1 MFILIEVGG
10 AIGVFPTVGLV
21 VLTAICG
28 VWLLRLEGIATLTRV
43 QEKLRNG
50 EIPETEL
57 LEGIMLII
65 GGALLLTPGFATD
78 TIGFV
83 CLIPGLRRPLAA
95 RIIRST
101 AFRNFHFHTQFS
113 PRDPFNNSS
122 GHTIDG
128 QFEAESESESESGTK
143 SVTESGIEDKRSD
156 EP

>member
-1 MFILIEVGG
+1 M
-10 AIGVFPTVGLV
+10 VFFAV
-21 VLTAICG
+21 VLS
-28 VWLLRLEGIATLTRV
+28 LELTV
-43 QEKLRNG
+43 
-50 EIPETEL
+50 PETEL

-101 AFRNFHFHTQFS
+101 AFGNFHFHTQFS

-122 GHTIDG
+122 GLTIDG

-143 SVTESGIEDKRSD
+143 SETKSVTESGIEDKRSD

>member
-28 VWLLRLEGIATLTRV
+28 VWLLRHEGIATLSRV
-43 QEKLRNG
+43 QDKLRNG

-101 AFRNFHFHTQFS
+101 AFGNFQLHTQFS
-113 PRDPFNNSS
+113 SRDTFNNNG

-128 QFEAESESESESGTK
+128 QFEAETESETEAG
-143 SVTESGIEDKRSD
+143 TESGIENKKIR
-156 EP
+156 